1 MAGAGGAGCAHG
13 VRHAHTLRADPR
25 SVHDTRLSLAVQL
38 LWRGARVARGGQ
50 WLAVVAAPQSA
61 GGDREGQG
69 EEVSGPVHL
78 VELLRSVGC
87 KDEATCCRILVRAH
101 VLRSTRCPL
110 RSEGGKKK
118 RSTRIRAWCGLA
130 KRHLQRRL
138 QPGGYFPDE
147 HGALNVRV
155 ISAKDEPL
163 LRVLN
168 ATPRSQKTNVNVV
181 LARLEEVAGSL
192 EQSAD
197 RAAKEDEEDQEAEV
211 VFHGLTRRILRTG
224 RCDVTINQYVLSGF
238 TCSAG
243 ATTRLPLPHPPPSPV
258 WERQRPLVGGM
269 VQNHAQQ
276 SPARILEAQQL
287 LAQLHFSLLGR
298 FGRQPEPR
306 RAQSV
311 DTLSSNHRGRSLLT
325 ECDCAARCTARYD
338 NTSP

>member
-1 MAGAGGAGCAHG
+1 M
-13 VRHAHTLRADPR
+13 
-25 SVHDTRLSLAVQL
+25 
-38 LWRGARVARGGQ
+38 WRGARVARGGQ

-87 KDEATCCRILVRAH
+87 KDEATCGSVLVRAH

-168 ATPRSQKTNVNVV
+168 ATPRGQKAYVNVV
-181 LARLEEVAGSL
+181 LARL
-192 EQSAD
+192 D
-197 RAAKEDEEDQEAEV
+197 
-211 VFHGLTRRILRTG
+211 
-224 RCDVTINQYVLSGF
+224 SG
-238 TCSAG
+238 
-243 ATTRLPLPHPPPSPV
+243 
-258 WERQRPLVGGM
+258 GG
-269 VQNHAQQ
+269 
-276 SPARILEAQQL
+276 
-287 LAQLHFSLLGR
+287 GR
-298 FGRQPEPR
+298 FLGAER
-306 RAQSV
+306 
-311 DTLSSNHRGRSLLT
+311 
-325 ECDCAARCTARYD
+325 
-338 NTSP
+338 